1 MAHGLLLS
9 NAQVTAQATAIGADT
24 TGFGGAS
31 LMIYAGTKPATA
43 DTAITDQTLLV
54 TFTLPAASSNSITNG
69 VITFG
74 AISDATAVA
83 DGTAAFFRVVGS
95 DTNTIVCDGTVG
107 TSDADLV
114 LNSASITN
122 GANVSITAFTYTV
135 TK

>member
-9 NAQVTAQATAIGADT
+9 NAQVTAEATAIGQDT
-24 TGFGGAS
+24 TGFGGAHLRLYS
-31 LMIYAGTKPATA
+31 GTKPATA
-43 DTAITDQTLLV
+43 DTAITDQVLLV
-54 TFTLPAASSNSITNG
+54 TFTIPVSSGNSITNG

-83 DGTAAFFRVVGS
+83 DGTAAFFRVVASNG
-95 DTNTIVCDGTVG
+95 TTVVCDGTIG
-107 TSDADLV
+107 TADADLV
-114 LNSASITN
+114 LNSVVITN